1 VGGSDITTVQES
13 EVAGDNEEIPI
24 DEDLFAAEEIDGN
37 LLDIETLDIQDD
49 DIEPDAI
56 GQTTGD

>member
-1 VGGSDITTVQES
+1 MQES
-13 EVAGDNEEIPI
+13 EVAGDSEEVPV
-24 DEDLFAAEEIDGN
+24 DEDLFAAEELDEN

-56 GQTTGD
+56 DQTTADQ